1 MKHLNKYLS
10 LALALVLCLSLAA
23 CGESNEDYAYT
34 IDDADGDTL
43 TVVEELNDE
52 TIRTINNA
60 PKGEE
65 LTVTITSE
73 KLYALG
79 LNSRST
85 PSRSPSRTARAV
97 RPTVASPSNAQTPH
111 RRSPGR
117 TRPSV

>member
-1 MKHLNKYLS
+1 MLRTPVLQTEG
-10 LALALVLCLSLAA
+10 LVLPGDRRCGVCAFEGDATVGRTALAVR
-23 CGESNEDYAYT
+23 
-34 IDDADGDTL
+34 DGDTL

-79 LNSRST
+79 
-85 PSRSPSRTARAV
+85 
-97 RPTVASPSNAQTPH
+97 H
-111 RRSPGR
+111 R
-117 TRPSV
+117 